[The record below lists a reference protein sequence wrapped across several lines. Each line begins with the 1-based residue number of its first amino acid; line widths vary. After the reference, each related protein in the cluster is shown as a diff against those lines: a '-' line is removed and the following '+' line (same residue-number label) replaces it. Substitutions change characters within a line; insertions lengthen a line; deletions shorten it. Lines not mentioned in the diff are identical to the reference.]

1 MRDQSIYEIN
11 SPNRNTI
18 HCISNRVTLRYL
30 IPPQLD
36 IYIVNRVIIIAARL
50 RIEQI
55 YSFERVLFFLF
66 FFLRTQNKRQRK
78 EMGTGKHGDSRGMKS
93 AGTSRCSRFPVPS
106 STCQLLPNIRYSIS
120 RCIPLLAIMYVIA

>member
-36 IYIVNRVIIIAARL
+36 IYIVNRVIIIADRL
-50 RIEQI
+50 RIRQM
-55 YSFERVLFFLF
+55 YSFERVLFFFL
-66 FFLRTQNKRQRK
+66 FLRTQNKRQRK
-78 EMGTGKHGDSRGMKS
+78 KMGTGKHGDSRGMKS

>member
-36 IYIVNRVIIIAARL
+36 IYIVNRVIIIVARL
-50 RIEQI
+50 RIRQI
-55 YSFERVLFFLF
+55 YSFERVLFFFLF
-66 FFLRTQNKRQRK
+66 FAHTKQETTKKDGHR
-78 EMGTGKHGDSRGMKS
+78 
-93 AGTSRCSRFPVPS
+93 
-106 STCQLLPNIRYSIS
+106 
-120 RCIPLLAIMYVIA
+120 